1 MVDWIGKGME
11 WNELDRITGLPICVG
26 GSVVAH
32 ARP

>member
-1 MVDWIGKGME
+1 MGDWIGKGME
-11 WNELDRITGLPICVG
+11 WSELDRIRGSLICVG